1 MSNLTAARAA
11 RDAATAAY
19 EQAMEA
25 YRLAS
30 EQALAADLL
39 AAVREHA
46 TAYYELH
53 GWDVVAECYD
63 DADIIKIIGGART
76 AMTAIDKVRAH
87 VAPYA
92 KARDDIRAA

>member
-1 MSNLTAARAA
+1 MINLTAARAA
-11 RDAATAAY
+11 RDAATAVY

-25 YRLAS
+25 YRLAAQ
-30 EQALAADLL
+30 QALTDDLL

-53 GWDVVAECYD
+53 GWDVVIECYD
-63 DADIIKIIGGART
+63 DADIIKIIGDART
-76 AMTAIDKVRAH
+76 ELAAIRRVGAH

-92 KARDDIRAA
+92 SVRDDIRAA

>member
-11 RDAATAAY
+11 RDAATAIY
-19 EQAMEA
+19 ETAMET

-30 EQALAADLL
+30 EQAGLL

-46 TAYYELH
+46 TAHYEVH
-53 GWDVVAECYD
+53 GWDVVVECYD
-63 DADIIKIIGGART
+63 DADIIKIIGDART
-76 AMTAIDKVRAH
+76 ATRAIDLVGAH

-92 KARDDIRAA
+92 VVRDDIRAA

>member
-11 RDAATAAY
+11 RDAATAVY

-25 YRLAS
+25 YRLAAQ
-30 EQALAADLL
+30 QALTDDLL

-46 TAYYELH
+46 VANYEVD
-53 GWDVVAECYD
+53 GWDVVIECYD
-63 DADIIKIIGGART
+63 DDELIKIIGDTRT
-76 AMTAIDKVRAH
+76 ACCAITKVRAH

-92 KARDDIRAA
+92 TVRDDIRAA